1 VIFVAKIEL
10 ENVKKSY
17 GSHEVLKGF
26 DLEVEEGEIFGL
38 LGPNGVGKTTLFQTV
53 IGLLRQDDGTIR
65 IDGEEHAGGKEIRQK
80 IGYLPSDISFYGSMT
95 ARENLEYFAQL
106 AGTDPDIDEL
116 IDLVGLKEDADRSP
130 KEYSTGMKK
139 RLGIGQS
146 LIKDPEII
154 IYDEPTTGLD
164 PEGKRRFREHAEKIN
179 REKGKTVIISSH
191 ITTEIAPLCDR
202 FGIMKEGE
210 IVASGTKA
218 ELGEEVDSDL
228 GILIE
233 AEDTDK
239 LEEVLEDSELEVE
252 IQTDGEQ
259 VTVKSDEDIRSEVFD
274 LLMEKDVEVKTFEIE
289 DETLETAYMRLTGEA

>member
-1 VIFVAKIEL
+1 MAKIEL

-65 IDGEEHAGGKEIRQK
+65 IDDKEHVGGKEIRQK

-116 IDLVGLKEDADRSP
+116 IDLVGLTEDAERSP
-130 KEYSTGMKK
+130 RDYSTGMKK
-139 RLGIGQS
+139 RLGIAQS
-146 LIKDPEII
+146 MIKDPEII

-179 REKGKTVIISSH
+179 REKGKTMIISSH
-191 ITTEIAPLCDR
+191 ITTEIEPLCDR
-202 FGIMKEGE
+202 FGIMKDGE

-218 ELGEEVDSDL
+218 ELGEKIDSDL

-239 LEEVLEDSELEVE
+239 VKEVLEDSDLE
-252 IQTDGEQ
+252 IQVESDSGE
-259 VTVKSDEDIRSEVFD
+259 VTVKSGKDVRSEIFN
-274 LLMEKDVEVKTFEIE
+274 LMIENDIEVKTFEIE
-289 DETLETAYMRLTGEA
+289 EETLETAFMKLTGET

>member
-1 VIFVAKIEL
+1 MAKIQL
-10 ENVKKSY
+10 KNVKKSY
-17 GSHEVLKGF
+17 GSHEVLKGL
-26 DLEVEEGEIFGL
+26 DLEVSEGEIFGL

-65 IDGEEHAGGKEIRQK
+65 IDGERHVGGKQIREK
-80 IGYLPSDISFYGSMT
+80 IGYLPSDISFYSSMT
-95 ARENLEYFAQL
+95 AKENLEYFAKL
-106 AGTDPDIDEL
+106 AETNPDIDEL

-139 RLGIGQS
+139 RLGIAQS

-164 PEGKRRFREHAEKIN
+164 PEGKRKFREHAEKIN

-191 ITTEIAPLCDR
+191 ITTEIEPLCDR
-202 FGIMKEGE
+202 FGIMKDGE

-218 ELGEEVDSDL
+218 ELGEEIDSDL

-233 AEDTDK
+233 SEDTEK
-239 LEEVLEDSELEVE
+239 LEKLLKDSSLDLKVE
-252 IQTDGEQ
+252 ADGEE
-259 VTVKSDEDIRSEVFD
+259 VTVKSGKDVRSEIFD
-274 LLMEKDVEVKTFEIE
+274 LLMENNVDVKTFEIE
-289 DETLETAYMRLTGEA
+289 EETLETAFMKLTGEI